1 MHDGGIIMK
10 VDRNR
15 LEFLKRD
22 AVQGFTKE
30 IGLTPVSMKPG
41 EFITRIKLEKHLRQQ
56 DGFVHAG
63 VIATMADHTA
73 GYACYS
79 LVPEN
84 RRILSVE
91 FKISYFRPASGEYL
105 ECRAW
110 VSKPGKQILF
120 TEAEVYSI
128 KGETKTL
135 TAKAM
140 HTMASVPKEKI
151 AK

>member
-1 MHDGGIIMK
+1 MHDGGIIMS
-10 VDRNR
+10 VDNNR

-30 IGLTPVSMKPG
+30 IGLIPVSMKPG
-41 EFITRIKLEKHLRQQ
+41 EFRTRIKLEKHLRQQ

-79 LVPEN
+79 LVPES

-105 ECRAW
+105 ECEAR
-110 VSKPGKQILF
+110 VTKPGKQILF
-120 TEAEVYSI
+120 TEAEVFLSR
-128 KGETKTL
+128 
-135 TAKAM
+135 AKPRLLLPRPCIQW
-140 HTMASVPKEKI
+140 HLYRKKN
-151 AK
+151 